1 MTTACISYEEWLPR
15 WTAHLSR
22 TEDVI
27 QVPSTA
33 TVIITPLQT
42 HIWLQQLSQS
52 ETSFLLHIRP
62 TYSFRIGYHSETQ
75 LKLAKRNLPC
85 ALDHPEVVDQYLAEE
100 LSHSRLAGSYHINWA
115 SHMHISR
122 FGVIPKHHQPNK
134 WRLIIDLSHPAK
146 HSVNDG
152 ILNRLCSLSYITI
165 DSAIGHI
172 LNLGQGTLLAKIDVK
187 HAFRLLPIRPADRHL
202 LAMRWK
208 NIIFVDT
215 CLPIGLRSAP
225 KLFNILADL
234 LSWILEQQGVSPL
247 LQYLDDFLLMAPP
260 QSSQCQDNLLIVQ
273 HICSLLGI
281 PLALENVEGPTDSL
295 TFLGIT
301 LDTKRMEARLPSEK
315 LNRIHT

>member
-1 MTTACISYEEWLPR
+1 
-15 WTAHLSR
+15 
-22 TEDVI
+22 
-27 QVPSTA
+27 
-33 TVIITPLQT
+33 
-42 HIWLQQLSQS
+42 
-52 ETSFLLHIRP
+52 
-62 TYSFRIGYHSETQ
+62 
-75 LKLAKRNLPC
+75 
-85 ALDHPEVVDQYLAEE
+85 
-100 LSHSRLAGSYHINWA
+100 
-115 SHMHISR
+115 MHISR

-146 HSVNDG
+146 HNVNDG
-152 ILNRLCSLSYITI
+152 IPNRLCSLSYITI

-187 HAFRLLPIRPADRHL
+187 HAFRLLPIRPVDRHL

-260 QSSQCQDNLLIVQ
+260 QSSQCQDNFLIVQ

-301 LDTKRMEARLPSEK
+301 LDTKRMEARLPAEK